1 MVGII
6 LAGGMGTRLYPTT
19 LSVSKQLVP
28 IYDKPLIYYPLSTLM
43 LAGIKEI
50 LIIASPIDINKFKAL
65 FNNGSHLGLN
75 IEYEVQ
81 EKPRGLADAF
91 ILGEKFI
98 GNRNVTLIL
107 GDNLFFGN
115 GLKDQL
121 VETVMKCKLN
131 KTNYVFGSYVKDPE
145 RFGVVEFSDDFKI
158 KSIKEKPKKPKS
170 NYALV
175 GLYVYTNDVIKIAKK
190 VKPSKRGEIEITSI
204 NNYFLKKDKLEL
216 SILNRGIAW
225 LDTGNASAL
234 MDATNFVGNYQIR
247 TGLMISNIEEIA
259 FLQNFISKI
268 QLKNYLKDKPR
279 NNYFNYLR
287 DLFK

>member
-50 LIIASPIDINKFKAL
+50 LIIASPIDINKFKTL